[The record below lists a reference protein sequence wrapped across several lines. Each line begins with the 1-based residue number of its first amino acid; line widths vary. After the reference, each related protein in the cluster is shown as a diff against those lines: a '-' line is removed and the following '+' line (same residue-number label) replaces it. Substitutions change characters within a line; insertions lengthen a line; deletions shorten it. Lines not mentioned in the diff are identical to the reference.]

1 MFPIGREGFSRKIG
15 LTLDI
20 QTPAE
25 KICGTPKY
33 LKHLLKEY
41 LDVLSN
47 AVDPTILFTKMYVT
61 LECPTM
67 LGSTVCKLVA
77 SWPIYM
83 LHVKNIYLH
92 PPSIWAM

>member
-1 MFPIGREGFSRKIG
+1 MFPTGREGFSRKIG

-33 LKHLLKEY
+33 LKHLKED

-61 LECPTM
+61 LECPIM
-67 LGSTVCKLVA
+67 LGSTVGKLVA
-77 SWPIYM
+77 SWPIYCSM
-83 LHVKNIYLH
+83 
-92 PPSIWAM
+92 